1 MSTGLVSKS
10 SQPAAI
16 AFSLSPAMAFAV
28 SAITGMRLVA
38 GSALI
43 RWVASSPRMSGSEV
57 HENEVGLLGS
67 RHCNALRPIGCN
79 NDGKA
84 RPREPVFQHVN
95 IIVIVLNVENLH
107 ASPTVCRLTHLASSR
122 LSCRNIS
129 SRSLF

>member
-16 AFSLSPAMAFAV
+16 AFSLSPAMALAV
-28 SAITGMRLVA
+28 SAITGMRFVA

-43 RWVASSPRMSGSEV
+43 RRVASSPRMSGSVRSMRMRSGCSER
-57 HENEVGLLGS
+57 

-84 RPREPVFQHVN
+84 GPREPVFQHVN
-95 IIVIVLNVENLH
+95 VIVIVLDVENLH
-107 ASPTVCRLTHLASSR
+107 APLAVCRLTHLLISR
-122 LSCRNIS
+122 LS
-129 SRSLF
+129 